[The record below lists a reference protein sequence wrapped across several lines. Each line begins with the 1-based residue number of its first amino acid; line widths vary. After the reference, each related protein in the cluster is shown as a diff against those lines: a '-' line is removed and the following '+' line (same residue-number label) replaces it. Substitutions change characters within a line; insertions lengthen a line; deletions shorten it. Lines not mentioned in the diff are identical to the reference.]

1 MSKPAP
7 PPLVRIINHRTDCLS
22 FGSYRVG
29 EVYAVDAATAA
40 YLATRGFVPADPP
53 APPPAVTPSLSAPIE
68 D

>member
-7 PPLVRIINHRTDCLS
+7 LLRIINHRTDCLA
-22 FGSYRVG
+22 FGIYRVG
-29 EVYAVDAATAA
+29 EVYEVDAATAA

-53 APPPAVTPSLSAPIE
+53 PAVTPAPSTPIE